1 MKFTPAQLKRF
12 TDRPDANLRALLIFG
27 ADEGLVRERAGL
39 AAAAIVDDP
48 KDPFRVTEL
57 DAAGLLADPAR
68 LADEAA
74 AISMMGGRRL
84 VRVGRAGD
92 RHSALFREFLAA
104 PPGDGFVLVTGDD
117 LGRNSSLRKA
127 FEDAPNAAAIECG
140 YDSAETL
147 DSLIDHV
154 LAGQGLT
161 MTEDARMHLRA
172 NLGGDRMISRQELEK
187 LALYKL
193 GGDTVVTV
201 EDARACVGD
210 SSAEAFDAVGKAAA
224 RGDMKGLIAAL
235 AKAEET
241 GESPIGL
248 LRLTARRMQRLHL
261 VASLAERGVQLDA
274 AFKMLKPPAFQ
285 QEGNEMRLLLN
296 RWSAKKLA
304 TALSLLLEAEMLCKT
319 TGMPAESITARAM
332 MRLVAAA
339 RSA

>member
-12 TDRPDANLRALLIFG
+12 TDKPDANLRALLIFG
-27 ADEGLVRERAGL
+27 ADEGLVRERA
-39 AAAAIVDDP
+39 AACARAIVDDP

-92 RHSALFREFLAA
+92 RHSVLFREFLAA

-161 MTEDARMHLRA
+161 LTEDARMHLRA

-193 GGDTVVTV
+193 GSDTTVTI

-248 LRLTARRMQRLHL
+248 LRLTSRRMQRLHL
-261 VASLAERGVQLDA
+261 VASLAERGVQIDA

-296 RWSAKKLA
+296 RWSVKKLA
-304 TALSLLLEAEMLCKT
+304 TALQLLLEAEMLCKT
-319 TGMPAESITARAM
+319 TGMPAEAITARAM

>member
-27 ADEGLVRERAGL
+27 ADEGLVRERAAM

-84 VRVGRAGD
+84 VRVSRAGD

-147 DSLIDHV
+147 DGLIDHV
-154 LAGQGLT
+154 LTGQGLT